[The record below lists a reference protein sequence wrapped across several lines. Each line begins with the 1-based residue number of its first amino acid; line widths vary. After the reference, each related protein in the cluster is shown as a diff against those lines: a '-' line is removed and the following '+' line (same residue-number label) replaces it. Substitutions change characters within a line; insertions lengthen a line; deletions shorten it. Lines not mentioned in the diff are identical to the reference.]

1 MAIPQAD
8 IMRQV
13 MAQQLQ
19 LQRESFGVDPT
30 SLKDE
35 YRDTYVQAMALAL
48 IVELGEVMQ
57 EISWKPWAS
66 GQWFNR
72 EAYLEELID
81 VLHFWMNLV
90 LVATD
95 KPEELLAAYMIK
107 HDVNAKRQANGYT
120 GLEKCSE
127 CGREL

>member
-1 MAIPQAD
+1 MAMQAD

-30 SLKDE
+30 QLEGED
-35 YRDTYVQAMALAL
+35 RDHFVQAMSTALV
-48 IVELGEVMQ
+48 VELGEALQ

-66 GQWFNR
+66 GQWFRR

-95 KPEELLAAYMIK
+95 RPEELLTAYMIK
-107 HDVNAKRQANGYT
+107 HDVNAKRQADGYT
-120 GLEKCSE
+120 GDNKCPE
-127 CGREL
+127 CGR